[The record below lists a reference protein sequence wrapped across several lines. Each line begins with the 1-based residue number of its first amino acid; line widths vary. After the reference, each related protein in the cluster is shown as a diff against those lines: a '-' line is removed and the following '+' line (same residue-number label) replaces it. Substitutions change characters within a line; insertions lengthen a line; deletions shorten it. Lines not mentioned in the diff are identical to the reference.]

1 TKCSILGL
9 PRCRGIPFAASR
21 LETFTPSIA
30 TNSSNTNP
38 SEAPPITAALT
49 LSYLLCSPYD
59 PTSIHKETLCASL
72 WHFV

>member
-38 SEAPPITAALT
+38 SEAPPITAAPNAKNDLD
-49 LSYLLCSPYD
+49 SSVA
-59 PTSIHKETLCASL
+59 IQ
-72 WHFV
+72 

>member
-38 SEAPPITAALT
+38 SEAPPITAAPVPV
-49 LSYLLCSPYD
+49 SECF
-59 PTSIHKETLCASL
+59 ASRG
-72 WHFV
+72 V